1 MSSSRH
7 STATADGFALATA
20 VCEHLHDTVQCR
32 TLFATHFH
40 DLYRALGARV
50 VADQGVAG
58 AAGVTAPAG
67 ICKAVPAQLGA
78 DGRLLF
84 PHRVVDGIVTQSY
97 GVAVARLAGLPSAVI
112 ARAQKLM
119 DRAMSAAPR
128 GDGHAGS
135 NGSEP
140 SQKKQEQ
147 LQIDPLVDELARI
160 SLDDMTPRQ
169 AFSALSQLQR
179 RAARLVVPGS
189 ETAHILRSA
198 TARSLVLMDEVGRG
212 SVWRISL

>member
-1 MSSSRH
+1 LSSRY
-7 STATADGFALATA
+7 STATGDGFALATA

-50 VADQGVAG
+50 FADQGEAGKAG
-58 AAGVTAPAG
+58 ATGATGATGAAG

-112 ARAQKLM
+112 ARAQSLM
-119 DRAMSAAPR
+119 DCALSVAPR
-128 GDGHAGS
+128 GDGHAAA
-135 NGSEP
+135 NGSDGSE
-140 SQKKQEQ
+140 SSERKQGR
-147 LQIDPLVDELARI
+147 LLVDPLVDELARI
-160 SLDDMTPRQ
+160 SLDDMTPRE

-179 RAARLVVPGS
+179 RAASLVVQNA
-189 ETAHILRSA
+189 ETGTPKKAKPADL
-198 TARSLVLMDEVGRG
+198 
-212 SVWRISL
+212 